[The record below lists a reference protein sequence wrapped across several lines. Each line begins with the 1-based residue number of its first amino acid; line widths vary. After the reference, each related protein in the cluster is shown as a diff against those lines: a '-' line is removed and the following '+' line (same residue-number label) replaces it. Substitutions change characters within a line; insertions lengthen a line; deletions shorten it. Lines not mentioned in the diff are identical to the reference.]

1 VCNKTIAE
9 DMKRA
14 AQLLETENLGTGD
27 LPGRLRRHVG
37 QVIAQEAQIAA
48 LREKERQAEE
58 MLVEALKVIHR
69 LATDKYAR
77 DELIA
82 EIAEEVLAAWREQE
96 I

>member
-1 VCNKTIAE
+1 MESIAE

-14 AQLLETENLGTGD
+14 AQLIETENLAADD
-27 LPGRLRRHVG
+27 LPGRLRRHAG

-58 MLVEALKVIHR
+58 ILIEALKVIHR

-82 EIAEEVLAAWREQE
+82 EIAEETLAAWREEE